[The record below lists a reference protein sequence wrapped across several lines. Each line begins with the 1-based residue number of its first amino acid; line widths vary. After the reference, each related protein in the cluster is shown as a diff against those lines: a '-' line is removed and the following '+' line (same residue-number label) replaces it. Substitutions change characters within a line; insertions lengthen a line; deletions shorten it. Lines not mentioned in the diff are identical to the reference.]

1 MSAGKEN
8 PGWAKPALLPY
19 QSSDLERDLDIALSH
34 IESVE
39 IPIRTLWNPWECPID
54 YLPYLAW
61 AVKVGSWSS
70 RWSERVK
77 RQVVAASL
85 DIHRVR
91 GTRQAVE
98 KALESLDVKCEL
110 TEWFES
116 PELNMEPGT
125 FRVTAHVST
134 RGGER
139 AIDPAFTE
147 EIREAID
154 SAKPAS
160 RPYALEVQGM
170 LKAEYGAVAVLRMV
184 KAQRI
189 YMESR

>member
-1 MSAGKEN
+1 MTKQN
-8 PGWAKPALLPY
+8 PEWAKAPLLPY

-34 IESVE
+34 IETVE
-39 IPIRTLWNPWECPID
+39 IPIRTLWDPWNCPID

-70 RWSERVK
+70 RWSEKVK

-98 KALESLDVKCEL
+98 KALESLDVRCEIV
-110 TEWFES
+110 EWFEQ
-116 PELNMEPGT
+116 PALNMEPGT
-125 FRVTAHVST
+125 FRVTAHVSS
-134 RGGER
+134 RDQN
-139 AIDPAFTE
+139 AQIDPAFTE
-147 EIREAID
+147 EIREAVN

-160 RPYALEVQGM
+160 RPFTLSVQGM
-170 LKAEYGAVAVLRMV
+170 LKAKFGPVAALRLV
-184 KAQRI
+184 KAQRLI
-189 YMESR
+189 METR